1 MLGKKSK
8 VILLFLVAALL
19 AAGITIGVTK
29 RPGVRAK
36 DDREYLKMLKEVM
49 TLVKKNYVEPVDDKK
64 LVESA
69 INGMLSSLD
78 PHSAYMPP
86 EPFKEMNIQ
95 IAGAFGGVG
104 IELSMK
110 DDRLT
115 VVSPIQDTPAFRA
128 GIRSGDHIARIDDK
142 WTKGMKIEQAVKLM
156 RGKEGTKVTL
166 TIFREGIAKPF
177 VFPLTRAT
185 IHLTSVQ
192 YRTLE
197 PGYGYIKILQFQE
210 RSADD
215 FTKALQTLKDQN
227 KGSLKGLIVDLRYNP
242 GGLVDVAVRIAGQF
256 VGEGFRSDG
265 TIVSTKGRERSANR
279 TLYASVGE
287 KEPHY
292 PMVVL
297 INGGSASASEILAG
311 ALQDQKRAVIMG
323 TQSFGKGSVQSIL
336 PLKGGA
342 GLKLTTARYYTPSG
356 RSIQAKGITPDI
368 IVGRVDLAAAKK
380 QAELPVHEKDL
391 VNHITDG
398 TGVKDTKPE
407 EKQAEPEKKGNN
419 GKPAQEKSPDAKK
432 PALTGDEEASKD
444 YQLSRAL
451 ELLKGVNLVQTFSS
465 QPVPKQE
472 K

>member
-1 MLGKKSK
+1 
-8 VILLFLVAALL
+8 VAALI
-19 AAGITIGVTK
+19 AAGITAIRVQK
-29 RPGVRAK
+29 RHVARQM
-36 DDREYLKMLKEVM
+36 DDKEYLKLFREVIA
-49 TLVKKNYVEPVDDKK
+49 LVKKNYVEPVDDKK
-64 LVESA
+64 LMDSA
-69 INGMLSSLD
+69 INGMLASLD

-110 DDRLT
+110 DDKLT

-128 GIRSGDHIARIDDK
+128 GIKSNDHIARIDDK
-142 WTKGMKIEQAVKLM
+142 WTRGMKIEQAVKLM
-156 RGKEGTKVTL
+156 RGKEGTRVTL
-166 TIFREGIAKPF
+166 TILREGLAKPF
-177 VFPLTRAT
+177 IFQLTRAT

-210 RSADD
+210 LSADD
-215 FTKALQTLKDQN
+215 FTKALRTLKQQN
-227 KGSLKGLIVDLRYNP
+227 GGTLKGLILDLRYNP

-256 VGEGFRSDG
+256 VGEGFSSDG
-265 TIVSTKGRERSANR
+265 TIVSTRGREPSANR

-311 ALQDQKRAVIMG
+311 ALQDHRRAVIMG

-336 PLKGGA
+336 ALKGQA
-342 GLKLTTARYYTPSG
+342 GLKLTTARYYTPKG

-368 IVGRVDLAAAKK
+368 IVNRVDLAAAKK

-391 VNHITDG
+391 ENHITAAKVG
-398 TGVKDTKPE
+398 KPETKP
-407 EKQAEPEKKGNN
+407 EPEKKTKEE
-419 GKPAQEKSPDAKK
+419 KPAGEKEPGAKK
-432 PALTGDEEASKD
+432 PGPAGDEEVTKD
-444 YQLSRAL
+444 YQLSRAI
-451 ELLKGVNLVQTFSS
+451 ELLKGVNLVQMSAP
-465 QPVPKQE
+465 QPSAQQK
-472 K
+472 

>member
-1 MLGKKSK
+1 MLGKKSR

-19 AAGITIGVTK
+19 AAGITIGVKK
-29 RPGVRAK
+29 RPGARPR
-36 DDREYLKMLKEVM
+36 DDKEYLKMLREVI
-49 TLVKKNYVEPVDDKK
+49 TLVKKDYVEPVDDKK
-64 LVESA
+64 LMESA

-110 DDRLT
+110 DDKLT

-128 GIRSGDHIARIDDK
+128 GIKSGDHIARIDDR

-156 RGKEGTKVTL
+156 RGKEGTNVTL
-166 TIFREGIAKPF
+166 TIFREGIGKPF
-177 VFPLTRAT
+177 IFPLTRAT
-185 IHLTSVQ
+185 IRLTSVQ

-210 RSADD
+210 RSAED

-227 KGSLKGLIVDLRYNP
+227 KGNLKGLIVDLRYNP
-242 GGLVDVAVRIAGQF
+242 GGLVDVAVKIAGQF
-256 VGEGFRSDG
+256 VGEGFSSDG

-297 INGGSASASEILAG
+297 INGGTASASEILAG
-311 ALQDQKRAVIMG
+311 AFQDHKRAVIMG

-336 PLKGGA
+336 PMRGGA

-368 IVGRVDLAAAKK
+368 IVGRVDLATAKK

-398 TGVKDTKPE
+398 KGEGKEQKPE
-407 EKQAEPEKKGNN
+407 EKQAEPEKKGKD
-419 GKPAQEKSPDAKK
+419 GKPVEEKSGGKK
-432 PALTGDEEASKD
+432 PAVTDDETSKD
-444 YQLSRAL
+444 YQLSRAI
-451 ELLKGVNLVQTFSS
+451 ELLKGVNLVQSFST
-465 QPVPKQE
+465 QPPSKLE

>member
-1 MLGKKSK
+1 MLKRKSK
-8 VILLFLVAALL
+8 IFLLFVVVALI
-19 AAGITIGVTK
+19 AAGITAVRVQK
-29 RPGVRAK
+29 RHVSGAK
-36 DDREYLKMLKEVM
+36 DDRQYLRLFKEVIG
-49 TLVKKNYVEPVDDKK
+49 LVKKNYVEPVDDKK
-64 LVESA
+64 LMENA
-69 INGMLSSLD
+69 INGMLASLD

-110 DDRLT
+110 DDKLT

-128 GIRSGDHIARIDDK
+128 GIKSGDHIARIDDK

-166 TIFREGIAKPF
+166 TIFREGVAKPF
-177 VFPLTRAT
+177 MFPLTRAT

-192 YRTLE
+192 YRTME

-210 RSADD
+210 RSAED
-215 FTKALQTLKDQN
+215 FTKALQTLKAQN
-227 KGSLKGLIVDLRYNP
+227 GGTLKGLVLDLRFNP

-256 VGEGFRSDG
+256 VGEGFSSDG
-265 TIVSTKGRERSANR
+265 TIVSTRGREPSANR

-311 ALQDQKRAVIMG
+311 ALQDHKRAVIMG

-336 PLKGGA
+336 GLKGNA
-342 GLKLTTARYYTPSG
+342 GLKLTTARYYTPKG

-368 IVGRVDLAAAKK
+368 IVNRVDLAAAKK
-380 QAELPVHEKDL
+380 QAELPMHEKDL
-391 VNHITDG
+391 ENHITAAKDG
-398 TGVKDTKPE
+398 KPETKP
-407 EKQAEPEKKGNN
+407 EPEKKG
-419 GKPAQEKSPDAKK
+419 GEEKPAHGKEPGTKK
-432 PALTGDEEASKD
+432 PALAGDEEAAKD
-444 YQLSRAL
+444 YQLSRAV
-451 ELLKGVNLVQTFSS
+451 ELLKGVNLVEAFTP
-465 QPVPKQE
+465 QPK